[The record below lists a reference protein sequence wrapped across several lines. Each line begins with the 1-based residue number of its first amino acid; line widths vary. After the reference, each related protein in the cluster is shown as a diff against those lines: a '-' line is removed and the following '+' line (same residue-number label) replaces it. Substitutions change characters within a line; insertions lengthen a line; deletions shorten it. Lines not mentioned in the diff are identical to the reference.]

1 MQTYSMTHRC
11 FAQLGCLMAL
21 GSAALGCAPAA
32 ESTKIPLSPI
42 VFRWYD
48 PVFLPEIQCHGDYTV
63 AELQQYLPLAQ
74 AALQLPGTQAV
85 VLDQERRCLTVRV
98 DGIGAGRLAALV
110 LRGVAVPRSAVL
122 LQLTNPEPQG

>member
-1 MQTYSMTHRC
+1 MQTHSMTHRS
-11 FAQLGCLMAL
+11 FARLGCLMAL

-32 ESTKIPLSPI
+32 ESTRIPPSPI

-48 PVFLPEIQCHGDYTV
+48 PVFLPEIQCHGGYTV

-74 AALQLPGTQAV
+74 VALQLPGTQAV
-85 VLDQERRCLTVRV
+85 VVDQQHGCLTVTV
-98 DGIGAGRLAALV
+98 DGIGSGRMAALV
-110 LRGVAVPRSAVL
+110 LRGMAVPRTAVF